1 LGKRKNSMN
10 AEEFREIIN
19 GMKEAPSADCWNA
32 IQQQLAATVAGG
44 SAAVSASKVAAQTAG
59 KVASVAGKGALSVA
73 KVAAISGATIAV
85 ATVAVVV
92 AINLTAPQDAAVP
105 AAPTAVPAIVLTAD
119 TMSMTDTAKN
129 SVIAPETANPQT
141 ISYGNAIVNSNNN
154 PSSTSTTTSS
164 NNAVP
169 MATTVPSTDVMPV
182 TTVPAAPAPL
192 AAAAASP
199 ASTAAKENTAI
210 TKPADDKPAIKQTVT
225 APEQDPVASLYHQ
238 EDNPDYR
245 PPVRIEIPNT
255 ITPNGD
261 GYNDFFIIAGLEQCE
276 EYQLIIFNRA
286 RKEIFRTKNYQNN
299 WDASHQEGST
309 FYYTLIYK
317 VNNIH
322 EKRTGTIYVLR

>member
-1 LGKRKNSMN
+1 LGKIKNSMN
-10 AEEFREIIN
+10 AEEFRDIIN

-32 IQQQLAATVAGG
+32 IQQQLAATGAGG
-44 SAAVSASKVAAQTAG
+44 SAAVSASKAAAQTAG
-59 KVASVAGKGALSVA
+59 KVASVAGKGAFSVA

-85 ATVAVVV
+85 TTVAVVV
-92 AINLTAPQDAAVP
+92 AVNLTAPQDAAVP
-105 AAPTAVPAIVLTAD
+105 AAPAATPAIVLTTD
-119 TMSMTDTAKN
+119 TMSIMDAAEN
-129 SVIAPETANPQT
+129 PVIAPETANPQT
-141 ISYGNAIVNSNNN
+141 ISYENAIANSNNS
-154 PSSTSTTTSS
+154 PSSTSTTASS

-169 MATTVPSTDVMPV
+169 MATTIPSTDAVPV
-182 TTVPAAPAPL
+182 ATVPAAPVPLTVAAP
-192 AAAAASP
+192 P

-210 TKPADDKPAIKQTVT
+210 TKPTDNKPAVKQTVT
-225 APEQDPVASLYHQ
+225 APEQDPVASRYHQ

-261 GYNDFFIIAGLEQCE
+261 GYNDFFIITGLDQCE
-276 EYQLIIFNRA
+276 EYQLIIFNQA

-317 VNNIH
+317 VNNIQ